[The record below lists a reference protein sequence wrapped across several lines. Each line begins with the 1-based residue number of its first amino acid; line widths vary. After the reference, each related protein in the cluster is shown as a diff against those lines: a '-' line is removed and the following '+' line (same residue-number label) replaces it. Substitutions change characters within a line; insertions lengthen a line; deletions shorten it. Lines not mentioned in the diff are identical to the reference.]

1 MSLPPATDLD
11 VRPAPAGLVDV
22 REVVSGL
29 QALPGPP
36 WAHPELRF
44 LVRPELAERLARA
57 AAALPEGLRL
67 GYWEGL
73 RPLTAQQRL
82 WEAGRRFLRE
92 LYPGSGECE
101 LEASLE
107 LYVAR
112 PESVG
117 EAAPPHSTGSAVDL
131 APLNSWNQ
139 VQTPETAWG
148 RLSVES
154 LAAHLR
160 AEGLAGYAAEWWHW
174 SYGDLEWARAYD
186 QPPIFLPEHRDVEGP
201 GAGI

>member
-1 MSLPPATDLD
+1 MKLSVIMPAYNERGTI
-11 VRPAPAGLVDV
+11 
-22 REVVSGL
+22 REII
-29 QALPGPP
+29 
-36 WAHPELRF
+36 
-44 LVRPELAERLARA
+44 ARV
-57 AAALPEGLRL
+57 L
-67 GYWEGL
+67 
-73 RPLTAQQRL
+73 
-82 WEAGRRFLRE
+82 
-92 LYPGSGECE
+92 
-101 LEASLE
+101 
-107 LYVAR
+107 
-112 PESVG
+112 
-117 EAAPPHSTGSAVDL
+117 AVDL